1 MTPKLRMMTARLE
14 IEKKVKVVKASDTV
28 IDTLNLAEDF
38 YSVQGEGNTSGVP
51 AYFIRLKACNL
62 MCGGPDGSLMKEGK
76 ATWWCDTEYV
86 WRKGLEKPFQYLV
99 DRWTEEGILDWIKD
113 GRVNLIWTG
122 GEPTIPKNQRAI
134 SGFLN
139 WFYDGIL
146 SETGNEYVSVCNE
159 IETNGTIYIQDE
171 LFELLHQINC
181 SVKLANSG
189 MESKRRINPRA
200 LERIMSHDN
209 YWFKFVISTED
220 DLREIE
226 RDFITPFNIP
236 AKRVLMMPGLDKQE
250 NYHERTKFCM
260 EMGKKYGYTGL
271 TRLHVSAWDQL
282 TGV

>member
-1 MTPKLRMMTARLE
+1 M
-14 IEKKVKVVKASDTV
+14 KV
-28 IDTLNLAEDF
+28 DTLNIAEDF

-62 MCGGPDGSLMKEGK
+62 MCGGRDGSLVKSGE

-86 WRKGLEKPFQYLV
+86 WRKGLEKQFNYLV
-99 DRWTEEGILDWIKD
+99 DRWKDEGIYDWVKQ

-134 SGFLN
+134 TGFLD
-139 WFYDGIL
+139 WFYENHCDT
-146 SETGNEYVSVCNE
+146 SMRESQSVYNE
-159 IETNGTIYIQDE
+159 IETNGTIYIDDP
-171 LFELLHQINC
+171 LFDKLKQINC

-189 MESKRRINPRA
+189 MSKDRRIVPKA
-200 LERIMSHDN
+200 IDRIMMHPN
-209 YWFKFVISTED
+209 YWFKFVISTEEC
-220 DLREIE
+220 LHEIE
-226 RDFITPFNIP
+226 KDFIKPYNIP
-236 AKRVLMMPGLDKQE
+236 PKRVLMMPGLDKQE

-271 TRLHVSAWDQL
+271 TRLHVSAWDQT

>member
-1 MTPKLRMMTARLE
+1 M
-14 IEKKVKVVKASDTV
+14 KVN
-28 IDTLNLAEDF
+28 TLNISEDF

-62 MCGGPDGSLMKEGK
+62 MCGGPDGSLVKEGK

-86 WRKGLEKPFQYLV
+86 WRKGLEKPFQYLI
-99 DRWTEEGILDWIKD
+99 DKWKEEGILDWILQ

-134 SGFLN
+134 VSFLD
-139 WFYDGIL
+139 FLYKRYDGSSGIFVRGL
-146 SETGNEYVSVCNE
+146 RQHVYNE
-159 IETNGTIYIQDE
+159 IETNGTLYIDDE
-171 LFELLHQINC
+171 LFEKLDQINC

-189 MESKRRINPRA
+189 MSKNRRINPDA
-200 LERIMSHDN
+200 LSRIMEHDN
-209 YWFKFVISTED
+209 YWFKFVISTEE

-226 RDFITPFNIP
+226 KEFITPFNIP
-236 AKRVLMMPGLDKQE
+236 AKKVLMMPGLDKQE

-260 EMGKKYGYTGL
+260 EMGKQYGYTGL
-271 TRLHVSAWDQL
+271 TRLHVSAWDQT

>member
-1 MTPKLRMMTARLE
+1 ME
-14 IEKKVKVVKASDTV
+14 IE
-28 IDTLNLAEDF
+28 TLNISEDF

-62 MCGGPDGSLMKEGK
+62 MCGGKDGSLMKDGK

-99 DRWTEEGILDWIKD
+99 DRWKEENILQWVME

-122 GEPTIPKNQRAI
+122 GEPTIPKNQKAI
-134 SGFLN
+134 CNFLD
-139 WFYDGIL
+139 WF
-146 SETGNEYVSVCNE
+146 SVGTVYNE
-159 IETNGTIYIQDE
+159 IETNGT
-171 LFELLHQINC
+171 LFINDKLFDHLNQINC

-189 MESKRRINPRA
+189 MSKDRRIKPDA
-200 LERIMSHDN
+200 IERIMSHPN
-209 YWFKFVISTED
+209 YWFKFVISTEEC
-220 DLREIE
+220 LNEIE
-226 RDFITPFNIP
+226 RDFIKPFNIP
-236 AKRVLMMPGLDKQE
+236 PKKILMMPGLDKQE

-271 TRLHVSAWDQL
+271 TRLHVSAWDQT